1 MMRER
6 SMFLHLK
13 PHEEGAIAFGGIG
26 KGKIFGMGKI
36 DIPSLA
42 FLNNVLYV
50 KGLQYNLLSISQFC
64 DSGCI
69 VCFKKVGI
77 AMTRWQL
84 IAYLHFL
91 NVLIYF

>member
-1 MMRER
+1 
-6 SMFLHLK
+6 MFLHLK

-69 VCFKKVGI
+69 VSFSKDLCIVKTKDNKSFFI
-77 AMTRWQL
+77 AR
-84 IAYLHFL
+84 
-91 NVLIYF
+91 